1 MKATKILRTSKS
13 DVKASTKHERLLLK
27 ANFVQKLSAG
37 IYQLMPLGFL
47 VYEKIYKIID
57 EELSAIGFLK
67 FRAPIVH
74 PAAIWEQSGRYG
86 DFGPEMVKFK
96 NRSGERFVLA
106 PTHEEPVNLMAKKLI
121 NSYKDLPLAL
131 NQIQIKFRDEPRAR
145 GGLIRLREFTM
156 QDGYSFHTNEK
167 DLDEFY
173 NQVREAYLKIFK
185 RLGFV
190 VKVVAATSGAMG
202 GSGAEEFMV
211 LSEDGSDQIVL
222 CDKCDYAANLE
233 TLESDKN
240 DSDKDKKCVKCGGN
254 LKIENTIEL
263 GHIFKLGDKYTKAF
277 EVIYNDEKGE
287 KKYPVSGCYGIGLE
301 RAMASVVESHSDD
314 KGIIWPS
321 EIAPFEYYL
330 IVLGEKAKVEAE
342 KLYEKLEK
350 AGKSVLLDDRENS
363 VGEKFADADLIGCPK
378 RLVISDKT
386 LVNNQVEIKDR
397 KTGEIELKNL
407 ADF

>member
-1 MKATKILRTSKS
+1 MKASQILRTSKS
-13 DVKASTKHERLLLK
+13 EIKASTKHEQLLLK
-27 ANFVQKLSAG
+27 GNFVQKLAAG

-47 VYEKIYKIID
+47 VYKKVYAIID
-57 EELSAIGFLK
+57 EELSAIGFLP

-74 PAAIWEQSGRYG
+74 PANIWEQSGRYN

-96 NRSGERFVLA
+96 NRSDERFVLA

-156 QDGYSFHTNEK
+156 QDGYSFHANEK
-167 DLDEFY
+167 DLDKFY
-173 NQVREAYLKIFK
+173 NQVREAYLRIFK
-185 RLGFV
+185 RLGFD
-190 VKVVAATSGAMG
+190 VKVVTATSGAMG

-211 LSEDGSDQIVL
+211 LVKDGSDQIAL
-222 CDKCDYAANLE
+222 CDKCDYAANME
-233 TLESDKN
+233 TMEGDG
-240 DSDKDKKCVKCGGN
+240 KDQKCVKCGGN

-277 EVIYNDEKGE
+277 DLTYNDEKGE
-287 KKYPVSGCYGIGLE
+287 KKNPLSGCYGIGLE
-301 RAMASVVESHSDD
+301 RAMASVVEANNDE
-314 KGIIWPS
+314 KGITWPE
-321 EIAPFEYYL
+321 EIAPFEYHLIYL
-330 IVLGEKAKVEAE
+330 GDKAKAEAE

-378 RLVISDKT
+378 RLVVSDKT
-386 LVNNQVEIKDR
+386 LAENKVEIKDR
-397 KTGEIELKNL
+397 ATSKIELKNL
-407 ADF
+407 TDF